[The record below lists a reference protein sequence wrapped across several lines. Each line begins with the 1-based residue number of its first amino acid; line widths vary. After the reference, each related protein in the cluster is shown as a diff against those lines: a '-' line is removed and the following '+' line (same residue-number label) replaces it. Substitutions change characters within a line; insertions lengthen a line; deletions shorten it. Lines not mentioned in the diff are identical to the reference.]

1 MQPYDYDKTD
11 GKKEEENNVID
22 YSEAVK
28 IAYTESEHMQRYL
41 NTAIKVVTEIN
52 KTFKPIWRFTY
63 EIVSREEECVKV
75 ANRDPDNLLV
85 LWIPG
90 GNIYCEELKVSN
102 TL

>member
-41 NTAIKVVTEIN
+41 YTTIKVVTEIN

-63 EIVSREEECVKV
+63 KISGGEEARIKLVK
-75 ANRDPDNLLV
+75 RDPDNLLV
-85 LWIPG
+85 
-90 GNIYCEELKVSN
+90 
-102 TL
+102 